1 MKLLGQTIEKYQS
14 TGLNK
19 DLRLLT
25 SKPTV
30 LTISPHCLD
39 GCFLLEDKAE
49 VSSHGIQGLSELAS
63 FIPPPSSPAASDTA
77 LVFLQRQA
85 LCHAPSLSSGL
96 IHDPLDLHASRD
108 AVHPPFPL
116 TTSLEIL
123 PHLLP
128 FSAPILPWPHLLHWS
143 PSTRQQV
150 PRRQGLRYSPWHLQP
165 QHSTWHRVRVHQSH
179 STNR

>member
-14 TGLNK
+14 KDVNK
-19 DLRLLT
+19 DLRLT

-30 LTISPHCLD
+30 LTISPHCLH
-39 GCFLLEDKAE
+39 GSFLPEDKVE

-63 FIPPPSSPAASDTA
+63 FIPPPSSPAASDTV

-85 LCHAPSLSSGL
+85 LCHAPSLTSGL

-116 TTSLEIL
+116 TTSPEIL

-128 FSAPILPWPHLLHWS
+128 FCAPILPCPHLLHWS
-143 PSTRQQV
+143 PWQQV

-165 QHSTWHRVRVHQSH
+165 QHSTWHSVGVHQSH
-179 STNR
+179 STNH